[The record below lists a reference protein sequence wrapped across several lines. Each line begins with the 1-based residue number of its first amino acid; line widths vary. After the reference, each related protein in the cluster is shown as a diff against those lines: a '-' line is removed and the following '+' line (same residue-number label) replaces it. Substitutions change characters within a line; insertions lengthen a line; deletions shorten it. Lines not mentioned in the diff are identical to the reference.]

1 MSWKGGG
8 SVWCERFF
16 LILIQ
21 TLGGYYTYYEQV
33 LAMLFICKNVLL
45 LCPVDF
51 TDSL

>member
-8 SVWCERFF
+8 LSGVKDFF